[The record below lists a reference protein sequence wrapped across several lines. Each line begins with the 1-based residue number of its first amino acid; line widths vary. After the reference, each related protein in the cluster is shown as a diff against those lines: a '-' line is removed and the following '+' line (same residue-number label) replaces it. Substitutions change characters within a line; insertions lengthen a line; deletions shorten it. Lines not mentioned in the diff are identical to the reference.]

1 MIQDIFPKKLNN
13 QYEVRKPLENSRI
26 FVFRERQILIGQDA
40 GQNLSLPRLGD
51 LGQRIGEGGWQSSLQ
66 YYFSVDGMDYLA
78 FQGKVAPFEEYRYAP
93 VRSFRQM
100 ISKDVCFAIM
110 TAWHL
115 HQWYAASRYCG
126 RCGEKTVHD
135 ARERMMRC
143 PACGNVIYPGI
154 APAVIV
160 AVTDGDRILMSK
172 YADREY
178 KKYALLA
185 GFTEIGETAEET
197 VQREVMEEVGL
208 RVKNIRYYKSQPW
221 GIDGNLLLGFF
232 CELDGPDQI
241 HRDAGELA
249 EAGWFDRDGMP
260 AHDDGISLTR
270 EMMGVFERGEEKY
283 ILRKY

>member
-1 MIQDIFPKKLNN
+1 MIQDIFPKKLDN
-13 QYEVRKPLENSRI
+13 QYQNRKPSENSRV
-26 FVFRERQILIGQDA
+26 FVFRESQILIGQDA
-40 GQNLSLPRLGD
+40 GQNLSLPSLGE
-51 LGQRIGEGGWQSSLQ
+51 LGQQVGGGKWQSSLR
-66 YYFSVDGMDYLA
+66 YYFSIDDTDY
-78 FQGKVAPFEEYRYAP
+78 FEYGGNVEPFGEYGYAP
-93 VRSFRQM
+93 VRSFRQLV
-100 ISKDVCFAIM
+100 SKYLCFGIM

-115 HQWYAASRYCG
+115 HRWYQANCYCG

-135 ARERMMRC
+135 ARERMVKC

-185 GFTEIGETAEET
+185 GFTEIGETVEET

-208 RVKNIRYYKSQPW
+208 RVGNIRYYKSQPW

-232 CELDGPDQI
+232 CELEGSDVI
-241 HRDAGELA
+241 HRDEGELA
-249 EAGWFDRDGMP
+249 EAQWFFRENLP

-270 EMMGVFERGEEKY
+270 EMMGVFERGQEKE
-283 ILRKY
+283 ILRK